1 MACLKLKVGG
11 RILVIV
17 VAAVAGMAVIA
28 MLGVQRLHDVMLQDR
43 ENKTQQ
49 LVEIAY
55 GLVAGFEAQARAG
68 ILSTEEAQRRA
79 LTALGPL
86 RTSDEDYFW
95 VNDMQPVMLLHPM
108 QHLIGTDVSGI
119 TDPAGKALFVEMVDL
134 VRNQGAGFVPYQWPK
149 EGHDQPVP
157 KISYVKGFT
166 PWGWVIGTGI
176 YIDDVDA
183 MFEDQLVLLGGIVLV
198 IMVGVVG
205 LSLWIS
211 RSIVRPIREMTAA
224 MGELAGGDLDVPVP
238 ALARTDEIGGMAKA
252 VQVFKDSAI
261 AVKRLRQEQKQQ
273 RLESERAVAIA
284 RETAEQAIGEEVAR
298 LADAFTAGELTM
310 RISTAG
316 RDGIILTMTLGIN
329 RLAETIEKVI
339 ADLDHVLSA
348 LAEGNLTRRMT
359 GRYHGAFERL
369 KDHVNTTA
377 SELAE
382 VVSRISEAT
391 TAISAAAAEVSS
403 GSLDLA
409 ERTERQASSL
419 EQTAASMEELSATVR
434 TSADNAQRANARA
447 GDAFCA
453 AEQGSV
459 IAGTAV
465 EAITQIAE
473 ASRRITDIIGVID
486 EIAFQTNGL
495 ALNAAVEAAR
505 AGDAGKGF
513 AVVAQEVRALAQRS
527 AQASKQIK
535 ALILNSDDQVQN
547 GVRLVRRAG
556 DSLAGI
562 VSGVQQVASLIEAIA
577 VASGEQAATLDEI
590 NAAIIDLDEITQ
602 KNAALVEETSA
613 VAQAMAERAGEL
625 GVLVGFFRLDPGAA
639 GGAGRVIA
647 PQHQGGRDQGGR
659 SAAGRHEEGRARPG
673 RSSKDV
679 AGAVVSSVS
688 AAAAS
693 ARARTG

>member
-1 MACLKLKVGG
+1 
-11 RILVIV
+11 
-17 VAAVAGMAVIA
+17 
-28 MLGVQRLHDVMLQDR
+28 
-43 ENKTQQ
+43 
-49 LVEIAY
+49 
-55 GLVAGFEAQARAG
+55 
-68 ILSTEEAQRRA
+68 
-79 LTALGPL
+79 
-86 RTSDEDYFW
+86 
-95 VNDMQPVMLLHPM
+95 
-108 QHLIGTDVSGI
+108 
-119 TDPAGKALFVEMVDL
+119 
-134 VRNQGAGFVPYQWPK
+134 
-149 EGHDQPVP
+149 
-157 KISYVKGFT
+157 
-166 PWGWVIGTGI
+166 
-176 YIDDVDA
+176 
-183 MFEDQLVLLGGIVLV
+183 
-198 IMVGVVG
+198 
-205 LSLWIS
+205 
-211 RSIVRPIREMTAA
+211 
-224 MGELAGGDLDVPVP
+224 
-238 ALARTDEIGGMAKA
+238 
-252 VQVFKDSAI
+252 
-261 AVKRLRQEQKQQ
+261 
-273 RLESERAVAIA
+273 
-284 RETAEQAIGEEVAR
+284 
-298 LADAFTAGELTM
+298 
-310 RISTAG
+310 
-316 RDGIILTMTLGIN
+316 
-329 RLAETIEKVI
+329 
-339 ADLDHVLSA
+339 
-348 LAEGNLTRRMT
+348 MT

-486 EIAFQTNGL
+486 EIAFQTNLL